1 MKKKRMIGAGICLC
15 GFFVFLFWF
24 VFEGKQKESASEYKI
39 YYVNAKGTSLVESDY
54 YGEMEYADQAI
65 EEMLEALKA
74 SPDVQLQPAIPA
86 EVEFEEYTLAY
97 GKVGIY
103 FDESYRKLD
112 PVREVLTRAAVV
124 RSVTQIAN
132 VNEVMFYVGGKPF
145 TNREGDEYGYMKAA
159 DFVQNTGSSINYYV
173 VTEFEISFSD
183 KSGERLVKETQN
195 VRFNSSQMRES
206 VVVEC
211 LIKGPESEDAIA
223 TIPKGTELLNA
234 SIKDGICYLNFN
246 EGLNNSIQGVKPETI
261 IYSIVNSVID
271 CGNVGMVQISINGD
285 TNLNFQE
292 SVPLGKPF
300 GRNLDILEEE

>member
-1 MKKKRMIGAGICLC
+1 MKKKIIAGVSLCLC
-15 GFFVFLFWF
+15 GFLVFLFCT
-24 VFEGKQKESASEYKI
+24 VLGSGKQPVSEYKI
-39 YYVNAKGTSLVESDY
+39 YYVNAKGTSLVECDY
-54 YGEMEYADQAI
+54 LGEMQYADKAI
-65 EEMLEALKA
+65 EEMLEALKE
-74 SPDVQLQPAIPA
+74 STDVKLLPAIPA
-86 EVEFEEYTLAY
+86 EVEVEEYTLSY
-97 GKVGIY
+97 GKVGLY
-103 FDESYRKLD
+103 FNENYRKLD

-124 RSVTQIAN
+124 RSLTQISK
-132 VNEVMFYVGGKPF
+132 VNEVMFYVGGKPY
-145 TNREGDEYGYMKAA
+145 TNRDGEEYGYMNAA
-159 DFVQNTGSSINYYV
+159 DFVQNTGSSINYYA
-173 VTEFEISFSD
+173 VTELEVSFSD
-183 KSGERLVKETQN
+183 KSGEKLVKEIQN

-211 LIKGPESEDAIA
+211 LIKGPESENAIA